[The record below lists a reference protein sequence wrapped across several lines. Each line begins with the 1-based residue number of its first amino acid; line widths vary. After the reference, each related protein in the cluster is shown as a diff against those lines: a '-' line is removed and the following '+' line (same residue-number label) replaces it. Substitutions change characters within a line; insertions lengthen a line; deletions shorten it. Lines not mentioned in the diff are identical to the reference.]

1 MEEQKFTKSLY
12 KYEVCALLN
21 QSRTTLDYYINRR
34 YFKEMQAIGYRKNQ
48 KHLNPKQ
55 LNFLRDKIGL
65 SE

>member
-1 MEEQKFTKSLY
+1 MTEKPFKKSLY

-21 QSRTTLDYYINRR
+21 QSRTTLDYYINQR
-34 YFKEMQAIGYRKNQ
+34 YFEEMQAIGYRKRQ

-55 LNFLRDKIGL
+55 LNFLADKIGL